1 MNMKIEY
8 YGANIDGMPNIYS
21 ARWAGDTCEKLVHEL
36 NGRES
41 EARYYTCLCYVDG
54 YDIHTAFQGMYGK
67 VKPVPK
73 GNNGFDYDSY
83 FYPFRNNY
91 EKSYYS

>member
-1 MNMKIEY
+1 
-8 YGANIDGMPNIYS
+8 
-21 ARWAGDTCEKLVHEL
+21 
-36 NGRES
+36 
-41 EARYYTCLCYVDG
+41 
-54 YDIHTAFQGMYGK
+54 MYGK

-91 EKSYYS
+91 EKSYAEYTDTERHIYSVRVRAGYKLSMCLKPFIAELSEFVYTKQKSK